1 MYSRFPILFLIAA
14 LFFGTLTLGD
24 ANAQRMSR
32 EAAVTEVGENIPEK
46 ELLRRLKKG
55 GLVLLIRHGYTDH
68 SQSDARSRDH
78 SDCSIQRNLDD
89 KGKRGSR
96 EMGAAIKKL
105 GIPVDGIF
113 ASPKCRTRDTA
124 LEAFGRVENL
134 GFLFI
139 NHGGA
144 KDQRRAFLGTIPKDG
159 KNVIAVSHGSRIK
172 VMVWFKRGPS
182 GPWSGEIQEGDA
194 IVLQPL
200 GNSKFKFLAK
210 VEPEDWVKFA
220 AKY

>member
-1 MYSRFPILFLIAA
+1 MYSRFSILFLIAA

-68 SQSDARSRDH
+68 SQSDARARDH

-105 GIPVDGIF
+105 GIPVGGIF

-144 KDQRRAFLGTIPKDG
+144 KDQRRDFFWYHSYKTAKMSSLFLMAPASK
-159 KNVIAVSHGSRIK
+159 S
-172 VMVWFKRGPS
+172 
-182 GPWSGEIQEGDA
+182 WSGLNADH
-194 IVLQPL
+194 LDL
-200 GNSKFKFLAK
+200 GAEKFRKAMQSFCSPWATVNLNS
-210 VEPEDWVKFA
+210 
-220 AKY
+220 